1 MENKKRGKYMSY
13 RSYLTTMD
21 KSVVA
26 DLKEKTWEQF
36 VTDYM
41 DGDEEKNLPIY
52 RFPPL
57 NVVFEMG
64 ARVDKEFLDA
74 TKGENPTLL
83 FGNTD
88 LNSEYEEEDVHVVG
102 KEGLI
107 ALINAYRQRVIASYK
122 NTLVPSAMHES
133 VSGKAETP
141 EEKMKYFIE
150 SRIYYWDNEYVDY
163 LDLDEAKPNNLSRF
177 WDYEYMIFTLI
188 HLLKT
193 IDWETKD
200 LVLCGW

>member
-1 MENKKRGKYMSY
+1 MDNKKRGKYMSY

-21 KSVVA
+21 KTVVA

-41 DGDEEKNLPIY
+41 DGDEEKIFPIY

>member
-1 MENKKRGKYMSY
+1 MSY
-13 RSYLTTMD
+13 RSYLATMD
-21 KSVVA
+21 KTVVA
-26 DLKEKTWEQF
+26 DMKEKTWEQF
-36 VTDYM
+36 VAECKG
-41 DGDEEKNLPIY
+41 GDANAYFPVDKLPTME
-52 RFPPL
+52 
-57 NVVFEMG
+57 VVFEMG
-64 ARVDKEFLDA
+64 NYVDKVFLDA
-74 TKGENPTLL
+74 TKGENPTFL
-83 FGNTD
+83 FGNAA
-88 LNSEYEEEDVHVVG
+88 LNSKYEEEDICVVG

-107 ALINAYRQRVIASYK
+107 ALIYAYRNRVIESYK

-141 EEKMKYFIE
+141 EEKMKYFVE